1 MMRWQLKCC
10 DLRLKSGLQT
20 PDVPIGKTPVQGA
33 AADCTQPVLPAVKS
47 ADEKTQNDRNK
58 NTRSI
63 FMNEFNH
70 SQTRSVEQVIVRQN
84 TLVRQVYAWMGTGLA
99 ITAFMALATLSSPLL
114 INAIA
119 GNRLVFFGLMIGE
132 LALVFTLSGA
142 INRLSA
148 PVATLLFVAYSALN
162 GVTLSI
168 LALVYTADSIA
179 STFVT
184 TAGMFGA
191 MSIYGYL
198 TRRDLTSW
206 GSFLFMGLIGVV
218 IASIVNIFLGSSQ
231 VSWIISAI
239 GVIVFTGLTA
249 YDTWKI
255 KEMAAQGAEG
265 RKPAILGA
273 LTLYLDFINLFIML
287 LRFTGNR
294 R

>member
-1 MMRWQLKCC
+1 
-10 DLRLKSGLQT
+10 
-20 PDVPIGKTPVQGA
+20 
-33 AADCTQPVLPAVKS
+33 
-47 ADEKTQNDRNK
+47 
-58 NTRSI
+58 
-63 FMNEFNH
+63 MNEFNT
-70 SQTRSVEQVIVRQN
+70 SYTRTADHVIVKQN
-84 TLVRQVYAWMGTGLA
+84 ALIRQVYAWMGAGLT
-99 ITAFMALATLSSPLL
+99 ITAFMALITLSSPVILE
-114 INAIA
+114 AIA
-119 GNRLVFFGLMIGE
+119 GNRLVFYGLMIGE

-148 PVATLLFVAYSALN
+148 TVATLLFVAYSALN

-168 LALVYTADSIA
+168 VALVYTANSIT
-179 STFVT
+179 STFVI

-191 MSIYGYL
+191 MSVYGYM
-198 TRRDLTSW
+198 TKRDLTSW

-218 IASIVNIFLGSSQ
+218 IASIVNIFVGNSAL
-231 VSWIISAI
+231 SWVISGI

-255 KEMAAQGAEG
+255 KEMAAQGTEG

-273 LTLYLDFINLFIML
+273 LTLYLDFINLFLML

>member
-1 MMRWQLKCC
+1 
-10 DLRLKSGLQT
+10 
-20 PDVPIGKTPVQGA
+20 
-33 AADCTQPVLPAVKS
+33 
-47 ADEKTQNDRNK
+47 
-58 NTRSI
+58 
-63 FMNEFNH
+63 MNELNTNYTH
-70 SQTRSVEQVIVRQN
+70 ATDQTIVRQN
-84 TLVRQVYAWMGTGLA
+84 ALIRQVYAWMGAGLA
-99 ITAFMALATLSSPLL
+99 ITAFMALVTLSSPVILK
-114 INAIA
+114 AIL

-148 PVATLLFVAYSALN
+148 TTATLLFVAYSALN
-162 GVTLSI
+162 GVTLSVV
-168 LALVYTADSIA
+168 ALVYTANSIA
-179 STFVT
+179 STFVI

-191 MSIYGYL
+191 MSIFGYM
-198 TRRDLTSW
+198 TKRDLTSW

-218 IASIVNIFLGSSQ
+218 IASIVNIFVGSSA
-231 VSWIISAI
+231 VSWVISGI

-255 KEMAAQGAEG
+255 KEMAAQGTEG

-273 LTLYLDFINLFIML
+273 LTLYLDFINLFLML

>member
-1 MMRWQLKCC
+1 
-10 DLRLKSGLQT
+10 
-20 PDVPIGKTPVQGA
+20 
-33 AADCTQPVLPAVKS
+33 
-47 ADEKTQNDRNK
+47 
-58 NTRSI
+58 
-63 FMNEFNH
+63 MNELNT
-70 SQTRSVEQVIVRQN
+70 SYTRTAGQVIVKQN
-84 TLVRQVYAWMGTGLA
+84 TLIRQVYAWMGAGLA
-99 ITAFMALATLSSPLL
+99 ITALMALITLSSPAVLE
-114 INAIA
+114 AVV
-119 GNRLVFFGLMIGE
+119 GNRLVFYGLMIGE

-142 INRLSA
+142 INKLSTS
-148 PVATLLFVAYSALN
+148 VATLLFIAYSALN
-162 GVTLSI
+162 GVTLSVV
-168 LALVYTADSIA
+168 ALVYTANSIS

-191 MSIYGYL
+191 MSIYGYV
-198 TRRDLTSW
+198 TKRDLTSW

-218 IASIVNIFLGSSQ
+218 IASIVNIFVASSA
-231 VSWIISAI
+231 VSWIISGI

-273 LTLYLDFINLFIML
+273 LTLYLDFINLFLML

>member
-1 MMRWQLKCC
+1 M
-10 DLRLKSGLQT
+10 
-20 PDVPIGKTPVQGA
+20 I
-33 AADCTQPVLPAVKS
+33 
-47 ADEKTQNDRNK
+47 
-58 NTRSI
+58 
-63 FMNEFNH
+63 MNELNP
-70 SQTRSVEQVIVRQN
+70 SYARTTVQTVVRQN
-84 TLVRQVYAWMGTGLA
+84 TLIRQVYAWMGAGLSVTA
-99 ITAFMALATLSSPLL
+99 IMALITLSTPAIL
-114 INAIA
+114 NAIV
-119 GNRLVFFGLMIGE
+119 GNRLLFFGLMIGE

-148 PVATLLFVAYSALN
+148 STATLIFIAYSALN
-162 GVTLSI
+162 GVTLSVV
-168 LALVYTADSIA
+168 ALVYTANSIA
-179 STFVT
+179 STFVV

-191 MSIYGYL
+191 MSVYGYV

-218 IASIVNIFLGSSQ
+218 IASVVNIFVGSSA
-231 VSWIISAI
+231 VSWVISAI

-255 KEMAAQGAEG
+255 KEMAAQGTEG

-273 LTLYLDFINLFIML
+273 LTLYLDFINLFLML